1 MAAANW
7 DFLEGILGEILLK
20 LSQAVDLLIN
30 QSTSHQKKSVR
41 KPNHWLIFIAVHKD
55 IIMNISQS
63 FDFVTDLLN
72 LSLQEGLISYLFY
85 TCIPLI
91 SLYGMAFSQMLSNH
105 DLTNSNNFR

>member
-7 DFLEGILGEILLK
+7 GFLEGILGEILLK

-85 TCIPLI
+85 SCI
-91 SLYGMAFSQMLSNH
+91 FE
-105 DLTNSNNFR
+105 